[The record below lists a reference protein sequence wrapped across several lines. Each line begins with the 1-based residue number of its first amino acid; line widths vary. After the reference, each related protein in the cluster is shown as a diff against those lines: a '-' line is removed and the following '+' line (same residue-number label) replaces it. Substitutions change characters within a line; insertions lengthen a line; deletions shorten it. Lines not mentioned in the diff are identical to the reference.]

1 MASIF
6 GALGLPDTDYVYVN
20 TVGQSI
26 VYDVTQNQVLG
37 DHREDMQA
45 SMAFL
50 VDRTTSDHKIRY
62 KLPGS
67 GEMQRINRQGRPG
80 AVKAINGWD
89 VGLPLE
95 EFGAE
100 VAGDRVTMAYMSMA
114 AYQLHVQTVMRK
126 DMNTTIK
133 EMLKAL
139 FNNTE
144 RTFVDEL
151 WGSLLVE
158 PLANGDSVT
167 YPPLVGSTDDA
178 TAQNYLASGYV
189 SASISDTNN
198 PIPTIVSALEGH
210 FGTPTG
216 GSAIAVFINNAE
228 TAKIQGLAN
237 FDPVPNR
244 FVTYGDNVSL
254 VQGFEDSPLPGRVL
268 GETDSALIVEW
279 RRIPAGYLLAVHL
292 DAPKPL
298 LRRIDPPQV
307 GLGDGLQLVA
317 EDLDFPFKT
326 ADWSHR
332 FGFGVGNRLNGIVMQ
347 LTAGSY
353 TIPTLYA

>member
-26 VYDVTQNQVLG
+26 VYDATNQILG

-50 VDRTTSDHKIRY
+50 VERTTSDHKIRY

-67 GEMQRINRQGRPG
+67 GQMQRVNRQGRPG
-80 AVKAINGWD
+80 AVKAINSWD
-89 VGLPLE
+89 IGLPLE
-95 EFGAE
+95 EFAAE
-100 VAGDRVTMAYMSMA
+100 IAGDRVTMAYMSMA

-126 DMNTTIK
+126 DQNTVVQ

-144 RTFVDEL
+144 RSFVDEL
-151 WGSLLVE
+151 WGTLLVE
-158 PLANGDSVT
+158 PLANGDAVT
-167 YPPLVGSTDDA
+167 YPPLVG
-178 TAQNYLASGYV
+178 
-189 SASISDTNN
+189 
-198 PIPTIVSALEGH
+198 
-210 FGTPTG
+210 
-216 GSAIAVFINNAE
+216 NAE
-228 TAKIQGLAN
+228 TAKIQSLAN

-254 VQGFEDSPLPGRVL
+254 VEGYEGSPLPGRVL

-317 EDLDFPFKT
+317 EDLDFPYKT

-332 FGFGVGNRLNGIVMQ
+332 FGFGAGNRLNGVVMQ

-353 TIPTLYA
+353 TIPTIYA